1 MDNLVTHKEIHTSWI
16 ENLAIEE
23 INMEESGTVRI
34 NDHLTPNALL
44 EQSSIDFMDTL
55 RDRCDVY
62 ITKFNEYR
70 GGPEGQGQQIR
81 IFKISN
87 TVNDFM
93 LFRNSLRLIIARKA
107 SDVVSIGFLSGTKE
121 VFPARMEQKIPSS
134 QRTHDIHAHIGPFHN
149 ISWRFNNE
157 PVDVDSLVRYY
168 LSEFIRN
175 SAR

>member
-1 MDNLVTHKEIHTSWI
+1 MNDLVTHKEIHTSWI

-62 ITKFNEYR
+62 VTKFNEYR
-70 GGPEGQGQQIR
+70 GTPEGQGQQIR

-107 SDVVSIGFLSGTKE
+107 DDVVSIGFLSGTKE
-121 VFPARMEQKIPSS
+121 VFPARMEQRDKT
-134 QRTHDIHAHIGPFHN
+134 QRTHDILAHIGPFHN
-149 ISWRFNNE
+149 ISWRFNGE
-157 PVDVDSLVRYY
+157 PVNVDSLVRYY